1 MISQTNVPNKKGENR
16 LIDEKLLEEFA
27 PVIKF
32 LAHRLSFRLPPSMD
46 VEDLIHAGILGLI
59 DAFDKYDSSREA
71 RFKTYAE
78 FRIRGSM
85 LDEIRSQNWIPRSI
99 QEKITLLHRTKEE
112 LIKRLGREPD
122 QEELCRELG
131 MEKVAVEEFLLQ
143 AQAASLMSLDDL
155 GLVGKDEKSIYEVLG
170 DDGAEDPLF
179 SLLSQES
186 RQILV
191 EAISRLP
198 EKEKLVVSLYYSE
211 ELNMKVIGK
220 LLNLTES
227 RVCQLHSQAILKL
240 KRIMRNPDQI

>member
-1 MISQTNVPNKKGENR
+1 VISQTKIPNKKGENR

-122 QEELCRELG
+122 QEELGRELG
-131 MEKVAVEEFLLQ
+131 MGKVAVEEFLLQ

-170 DDGAEDPLF
+170 DDGVEDPLF

-198 EKEKLVVSLYYSE
+198 EKEKLVVSLYYGE

-240 KRIMRNPDQI
+240 KRIMRKPEQI

>member
-1 MISQTNVPNKKGENR
+1 VISQTKIPNKKGENR

-99 QEKITLLHRTKEE
+99 QEKITLLHRTKED

-122 QEELCRELG
+122 QEELGRELG
-131 MEKVAVEEFLLQ
+131 MGKVAVEEFLLQ

-170 DDGAEDPLF
+170 DDGVEDPLF

-198 EKEKLVVSLYYSE
+198 EKEKLVVSLYYGE

-240 KRIMRNPDQI
+240 KRIMRKPEQI